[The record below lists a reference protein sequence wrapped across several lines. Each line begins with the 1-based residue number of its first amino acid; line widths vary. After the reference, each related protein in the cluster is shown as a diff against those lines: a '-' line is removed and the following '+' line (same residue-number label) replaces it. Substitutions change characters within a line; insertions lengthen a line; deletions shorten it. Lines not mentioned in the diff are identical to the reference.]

1 MAYLLYSRSNRLSL
15 TSALS
20 PAVSLSS
27 TDTLKII
34 LTATEGKTGKKP
46 HQAFLTLHDPATG
59 LEESF
64 PFSVKDNG
72 KGKVEVVS
80 RMQAPEQSTALD

>member
-1 MAYLLYSRSNRLSL
+1 L

-27 TDTLKII
+27 SDSLKIV
-34 LTATEGKTGKKP
+34 LTTTEGKTGKKP
-46 HQAFLTLHDPATG
+46 HQAFLTLHEPSTG

-64 PFSVKDNG
+64 PFSLKDNG
-72 KGKVEVVS
+72 KGKVELVRS
-80 RMQAPEQSTALD
+80 QTTIDLAERS